1 MNHTDSENLTTAFT
15 TTYKS
20 NKVSP
25 GVALV
30 ESLPTQTESTTIQVL
45 TTVAPAS
52 SDSAVIAVVVILIL
66 LTLAALSF
74 VLCRYLYHNRGDY
87 RTTGELAPGEDPDE
101 EDNNKPAPEKKE
113 YFI

>member
-1 MNHTDSENLTTAFT
+1 
-15 TTYKS
+15 
-20 NKVSP
+20 
-25 GVALV
+25 
-30 ESLPTQTESTTIQVL
+30 
-45 TTVAPAS
+45 
-52 SDSAVIAVVVILIL
+52 VVILIL

-101 EDNNKPAPEKKE
+101 EDHNKPAPEKKE

>member
-1 MNHTDSENLTTAFT
+1 M
-15 TTYKS
+15 
-20 NKVSP
+20 
-25 GVALV
+25 
-30 ESLPTQTESTTIQVL
+30 L

-52 SDSAVIAVVVILIL
+52 SDSAVIAGNCLHFILRFISSSFFFLLQFKVSSKPAFPPPTVVVILIL